1 MKSTPRALAMKI
13 TAAIGIAVTL
23 ALGPAAVA
31 SPPTPPAPSSTA
43 TWHLSDYEQRAC
55 LPAGGPNWTY
65 FVGFLSGSW
74 DSPLVSSVEG
84 LPEGTGI
91 TLDTTIP
98 PGDNGDRSLGNIW
111 LFVDLPPLAHGDYP
125 ATLSVTDGTHTQ
137 TMPIL
142 IRIQD
147 SWGC

>member
-1 MKSTPRALAMKI
+1 MKLTPRSLAMRFA
-13 TAAIGIAVTL
+13 AAIGIAVTL
-23 ALGPAAVA
+23 ALAPSAVA
-31 SPPTPPAPSSTA
+31 SPPTPPPPSSTA
-43 TWHLSDYEQRAC
+43 TWDLSDYEQRAC
-55 LPAGGPNWTY
+55 LRAGYPNWTY

-74 DSPLVSSVEG
+74 DSPLTSSVTG
-84 LPEGTGI
+84 LPEGSVV

-98 PGDNGDRSLGNIW
+98 PGDNGDRYIGNIW

-142 IRIQD
+142 IRAQD